1 MVVFSSL
8 RTPTAW
14 FESLALIGAL
24 VMCAGAIGAR
34 GRPESFLG
42 VVGVIGVLAAEPVAA
57 LVRRGT
63 QAYPVLLITVHAGVV
78 IAASRIAGRY
88 GDASILTVVAGALAV
103 ATVVLIVLPP
113 TPATPGTQ
121 RRPHQP
127 MTGASRTPCC
137 SASQEPSQR
146 CGRRQELHGFLCS
159 ACVAAQIQAAFAA
172 S

>member
-1 MVVFSSL
+1 MLLAAAMVVFAPL

-24 VMCAGAIGAR
+24 VMCTGAIGAR

-42 VVGVIGVLAAEPVAA
+42 VVGAIGVLAAEPVAA

-78 IAASRIAGRY
+78 ITVSRIAGRY

-103 ATVVLIVLPP
+103 ATVVLIVLP
-113 TPATPGTQ
+113 
-121 RRPHQP
+121 RRRLH
-127 MTGASRTPCC
+127 R
-137 SASQEPSQR
+137 EPSD
-146 CGRRQELHGFLCS
+146 GHTS
-159 ACVAAQIQAAFAA
+159 P
-172 S
+172 